1 MEPYNLTHISLGMEW
16 GYHLL
21 SPGVPYTSGVSFD
34 DDETLKA
41 VVLLTDGRQTMD
53 GWGPGNVTYE
63 RSVEHAEFNLVALCQ
78 NMKADGIRVITVSF
92 DLADSTEAE
101 TEERLSNCSGDINA
115 AGWRLLLQRQHQRRP
130 RSRLRRDPRPAGTQD
145 VPRRIAEPIR
155 SVCDGRAKTRPS
167 AFFIMPS
174 KKRIAGGA
182 HGF

>member
-1 MEPYNLTHISLGMEW
+1 MEW

-101 TEERLSNCSGDINA
+101 TEERLSNCSGDINEPDGDYYFNA
-115 AGWRLLLQRQHQRRP
+115 NTNADLAVAFGVI
-130 RSRLRRDPRPAGTQD
+130 RDQLARTMYL
-145 VPRRIAEPIR
+145 AE
-155 SVCDGRAKTRPS
+155 
-167 AFFIMPS
+167 
-174 KKRIAGGA
+174 
-182 HGF
+182 